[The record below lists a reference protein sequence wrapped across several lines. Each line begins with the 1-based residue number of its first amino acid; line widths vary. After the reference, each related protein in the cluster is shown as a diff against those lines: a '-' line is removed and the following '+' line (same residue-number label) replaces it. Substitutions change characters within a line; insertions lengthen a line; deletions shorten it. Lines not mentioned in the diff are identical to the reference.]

1 MGRSIVAVCAL
12 VLAACGSS
20 SENLPEVEVQV
31 INGVANSQDSHLT
44 LRVTTPRETERKPF
58 PHGDSTN
65 PANWAIFHLSLLH
78 ADVVEFALEGG
89 TPVSG
94 TCIFD
99 QPASGGYARVIMTPL
114 DLGGGRHL
122 DCGEGFLAD

>member
-1 MGRSIVAVCAL
+1 MNGSIVAVCGR
-12 VLAACGSS
+12 VLAACGSNS
-20 SENLPEVEVQV
+20 DELPEVEVQV

-44 LRVTTPRETERKPF
+44 LRVTTPHETERKPF
-58 PHGDSTN
+58 PFGDSTN
-65 PANWAIFHLSLLH
+65 PANWAVFHLGLIH

-99 QPASGGYARVIMTPL
+99 QPASGGYARVILTPL

-122 DCGEGFLAD
+122 DCGEGFLPD